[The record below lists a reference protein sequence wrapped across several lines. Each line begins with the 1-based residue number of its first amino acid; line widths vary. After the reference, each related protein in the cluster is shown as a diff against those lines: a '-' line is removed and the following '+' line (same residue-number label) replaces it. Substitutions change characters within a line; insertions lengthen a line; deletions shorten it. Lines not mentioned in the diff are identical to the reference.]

1 MSYARNRF
9 KDFGPADRVEFQ
21 NYFSRATVSCIATLD
36 YPPKSETTFKDVVT
50 MTTDMNRSY
59 SMCRADEEMCD
70 SLTSFLFKMCRP
82 RFKVVGAA
90 RSNVQLSRFYME

>member
-21 NYFSRATVSCIATLD
+21 NYFSRMRAFRVLGANHFLLETVSCIATLD
-36 YPPKSETTFKDVVT
+36 YTPKSETTFKDVVT

-59 SMCRADEEMCD
+59 SM
-70 SLTSFLFKMCRP
+70 
-82 RFKVVGAA
+82 
-90 RSNVQLSRFYME
+90 